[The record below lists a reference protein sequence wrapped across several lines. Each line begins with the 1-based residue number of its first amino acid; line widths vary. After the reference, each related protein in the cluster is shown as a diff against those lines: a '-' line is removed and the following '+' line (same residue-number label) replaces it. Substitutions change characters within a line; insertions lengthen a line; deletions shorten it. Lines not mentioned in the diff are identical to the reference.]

1 MPAVIWVFAVLGVL
15 LVFAIAAGVVGSVSF
30 TLGHQP
36 QAAIF
41 DVEEA
46 VQVVADEL
54 PAAAQA
60 RLTHDEVRTLILTT
74 LDHLRD
80 KGVTAM
86 PGEELAEL
94 DPDDDV
100 VVDDD
105 IVLADVLGAVEAQGL
120 DVIDEDAALVIG
132 GLLRHLADIGALGPQ
147 A

>member
-1 MPAVIWVFAVLGVL
+1 MLVVIWVFVVLGVL

-30 TLGHQP
+30 SLGHEP

-54 PAAAQA
+54 PEAAQG
-60 RLTHDEVRTLILTT
+60 RLTHSEVRTLILTT

-80 KGVTAM
+80 KGVTAL

-105 IVLADVLGAVEAQGL
+105 IVLADVLGAIEAQEL
-120 DVIDEDAALVIG
+120 DVVDEDAALVVH
-132 GLLRHLADIGALGPQ
+132 GLLRHLAGIGALGPK

>member
-1 MPAVIWVFAVLGVL
+1 MPLVIWVFVVLGVL
-15 LVFAIAAGVVGSVSF
+15 VVFAIAAGVVGSVSF
-30 TLGHQP
+30 KLGHEP

-46 VQVVADEL
+46 VQVVADDL
-54 PAAAQA
+54 PEAAQA
-60 RLTHDEVRTLILTT
+60 RLTHGEVRTLILTT

-120 DVIDEDAALVIG
+120 DVTDEDAALVVH
-132 GLLRHLADIGALGPQ
+132 GLLRHLDEIGALGPQ